1 MLDARERLKFDLWA
15 DVIMPGHVHLLVYPG
30 DSGASAGQIRGT
42 IKELAARFPFFDLA
56 TWYPQISQRD
66 TDEETRSPLRK
77 SASSVDQP
85 ADLEKGCVDK
95 RVRTS
100 HRSRSPPGRPSRT
113 PRVFEE
119 RRFAD

>member
-56 TWYPQISQRD
+56 TWYPQISV
-66 TDEETRSPLRK
+66 E
-77 SASSVDQP
+77 
-85 ADLEKGCVDK
+85 
-95 RVRTS
+95 
-100 HRSRSPPGRPSRT
+100 
-113 PRVFEE
+113 
-119 RRFAD
+119 